1 MERHKLRG
9 AKAAGKP
16 DHDYKLIGT
25 PHDDHVHIR
34 FTGPFRGRQVTW
46 DARIVTLAHAA
57 RSRRASSTAELRQFI
72 EVGRDNGGTRQLRIG
87 LNVDRID
94 EPAILKTIIMVRQY
108 KRLQEGRH
116 EYGAPWRPGQLP

>member
-1 MERHKLRG
+1 MDGHKLRG
-9 AKAAGKP
+9 GKATGTP
-16 DHDYKLIGT
+16 DRDYRLIGT

-57 RSRRASSTAELRQFI
+57 RSRPASSTAELRQFI

-94 EPAILKTIIMVRQY
+94 EPAILKTIIMIRQY

-116 EYGAPWRPGQLP
+116 EYGALWRPG